1 MLVDADFDSRRVHGL
16 GFAERAAF
24 ADQHTTALAQGAI
37 QGFND
42 GDLAFALGAGPVRT
56 GGKGLGVSRKQVC
69 EVPAVAAVAVGQ
81 GLPEAAGR
89 GRIAPAQDPS
99 HDAPTGLFHGQP
111 KPKLAPFTAHKC
123 PHLIEFKRFPP
134 PALRFFGRSRDNGG
148 RACCAFS
155 CQFGRLH
162 ARHAGYAHDAALRIA
177 LGQELFSLRVAGRP
191 FGGDRRKQGLVAAGF
206 TLVTGVPAAMPV
218 APNLFAAA
226 ASAKTLSLHHKR
238 DTKFILP

>member
-1 MLVDADFDSRRVHGL
+1 MIVLVDADFDSRRVHGL

-42 GDLAFALGAGPVRT
+42 GGLAFALGAGPVRT
-56 GGKGLGVSRKQVC
+56 GGKGLGVSRKEVR

-111 KPKLAPFTAHKC
+111 KPKLAPFTAHKR

-134 PALRFFGRSRDNGG
+134 PALRFLAAAGATAGG
-148 RACCAFS
+148 
-155 CQFGRLH
+155 L
-162 ARHAGYAHDAALRIA
+162 AALFLA
-177 LGQELFSLRVAGRP
+177 SLATFMRATP
-191 FGGDRRKQGLVAAGF
+191 
-206 TLVTGVPAAMPV
+206 VTRTMLRCA
-218 APNLFAAA
+218 
-226 ASAKTLSLHHKR
+226 
-238 DTKFILP
+238 

>member
-1 MLVDADFDSRRVHGL
+1 MLVDADFDSRRVHGQ

-24 ADQHTTALAQGAI
+24 VDQYTAALAQGAI

-42 GDLAFALGAGPVRT
+42 GGLAFALGARPVRT
-56 GGKGLGVSRKQVC
+56 GGKGLGVSRKQVR

-81 GLPEAAGR
+81 VLPEAAGR

-111 KPKLAPFTAHKC
+111 KSNLAPFAAHKR

-134 PALRFFGRSRDNGG
+134 PALRFFWPQPGQR
-148 RACCAFS
+148 RAGLLRIF
-155 CQFGRLH
+155 CQFGHRH
-162 ARHAGYAHDAALRIA
+162 ARHAGYVHDAALRVA
-177 LGQELFSLRVAGRP
+177 LGQELFYLRVAGRP
-191 FGGDRRKQGLVAAGF
+191 FGGGRRKPGLVAASF
-206 TLVTGVPAAMPV
+206 ALVTGVPAAMPV
-218 APNLFAAA
+218 ALNLFAVA
-226 ASAKTLSLHHKR
+226 ASAKMLSRHHER